1 MDLEKSHLPFRG
13 SKLTQVLKG
22 SLTGNC
28 RTTMIANISP
38 AFSSCEHTLNTLRY
52 SERIKELKKGGQKRQ
67 GLKERELGLAR
78 SQKKLN
84 TSVINTNAQSQND
97 QILALQQ
104 ARQKQLQMNQTQ
116 SCIDVQLSQMNSPL
130 IQKRNT

>member
-1 MDLEKSHLPFRG
+1 
-13 SKLTQVLKG
+13 
-22 SLTGNC
+22 
-28 RTTMIANISP
+28 MIANISP
-38 AFSSCEHTLNTLRY
+38 ALSSCEHTLNTLRY

-97 QILALQQ
+97 QILAL
-104 ARQKQLQMNQTQ
+104 
-116 SCIDVQLSQMNSPL
+116 
-130 IQKRNT
+130 

>member
-38 AFSSCEHTLNTLRY
+38 ALSSCEHTLNTLRY
-52 SERIKELKKGGQKRQ
+52 SERIKELKKGQKRQ
-67 GLKERELGLAR
+67 GMKERELGLAR
-78 SQKKLN
+78 TQKKAN
-84 TSVINTNAQSQND
+84 TSVINMNAQSQND

-104 ARQKQLQMNQTQ
+104 ARAQQQLLNKTQTLN
-116 SCIDVQLSQMNSPL
+116 D
-130 IQKRNT
+130 